1 MRGERLFLGA
11 AGLAGL
17 CGVALS
23 AVAYHGGSPQLDAAA
38 KILLAHAPFLAVLVA
53 LAGKP
58 EYPVQMLTVAGMLCL
73 IGLILFCGDL
83 ALRFGAGWTLFP
95 YAAPIGGTTLMLA
108 WVVLGLSAFW
118 IRRTPLRD

>member
-1 MRGERLFLGA
+1 MKGERVFLGA
-11 AGLAGL
+11 AGLVGL
-17 CGVALS
+17 CGVAVS

-53 LAGKP
+53 LGGKP
-58 EYPVQMLTVAGMLCL
+58 GYPGWALTASGVLCL

-83 ALRFGAGWTLFP
+83 ALRFGVGWALFP

-108 WVVLGLSAFW
+108 WIVLGLSAFAV
-118 IRRTPLRD
+118 RKDQSRN